1 MDIIRLKE
9 ANCKNCYRCLRS
21 CRVKSIA
28 FRTEQAEIIDKA
40 CVLCGQCLLECP
52 QNAKYVNSDRAPVS
66 ACFRRGEKV
75 YVSLAPSFTSAFPG
89 VSLGQMSAALKQL
102 GFFQVEETALGADRV
117 TREYERL
124 IFEQQMPNIIATA
137 CPSLVL
143 LVEKHY
149 PDLVPLLAPVVS
161 PMVAHARM
169 MREAY
174 GPRIKVVFIG
184 PCIAKKEEVI
194 DPLNEQ
200 AVLAAMTFDEVAA
213 WLADAGIEPAALAP
227 DPAMRT
233 PQNTMPRFYPVP
245 GGIIRNLSPDARR
258 IYTCLAID
266 GLDRCQEVLDSL
278 RENTMGG
285 LFLELNTCAGACLG
299 GPALKGFHTGFLQAR
314 QRVASLLRQKPENGS
329 PVTEGIRASLHR
341 IYIDRSEDETM
352 PDEAAIRQIMA
363 ETGKTS
369 PDKELNCGSCGYP
382 SCREKAIA
390 VARGKASIHMCLP
403 YFRERAES
411 MSNLVIENTPNAI
424 IILDEDFCIREFNPA
439 ASRMLRQDLSASI
452 GLPVITVL
460 PADDVTL
467 FDPAR
472 QNAFHKVA
480 YPSLDLVVEQNLF
493 PVAENRSYVL
503 LIKDITESEKAREKS
518 NRVRSETVDIAQA
531 VIMKQMRVAQEIASL
546 LGETTAE
553 TKIAL
558 NQLKKSI
565 LSDMG
570 EA

>member
-1 MDIIRLKE
+1 MEIIRLKE

-28 FRTEQAEIIDKA
+28 FRTEQAEIIDKS

-52 QNAKYVNSDRAPVS
+52 QNAKYVTSDRGPVS
-66 ACFRRGEKV
+66 ACIRRGEKV
-75 YVSLAPSFTSAFPG
+75 HVSLAPSFASAFPG
-89 VSLGQMSAALKQL
+89 VSLPQMSAALKQL
-102 GFFQVEETALGADRV
+102 GFCLVEETALGAERV

-124 IFEQQMPNIIATA
+124 IYEQKMPNIIATA

-169 MREAY
+169 MREVY
-174 GPRIKVVFIG
+174 GQRIKIVFIG
-184 PCIAKKEEVI
+184 PCIAKKEEVL

-200 AVLAAMTFDEVAA
+200 VVFAAMTFDELTA
-213 WLADAGIEPAALAP
+213 WFADAGIDPGAIAP
-227 DPAMRT
+227 DPAMRA

-245 GGIIRNLSPDARR
+245 GGIIRNLSQDARR
-258 IYTCLAID
+258 LYSCLAID
-266 GLDRCQEVLDSL
+266 GLDRCQDVLDSL
-278 RENTMGG
+278 RENGMNG
-285 LFLELNTCAGACLG
+285 LFLELSVCAGSCLG
-299 GPALKGFHTGFLQAR
+299 GPSLKSFKSGFLQSR
-314 QRVASLLRQKPENGS
+314 QRVTNLVLQRSEGS
-329 PVTEGIRASLHR
+329 APITEGLRVNLHR
-341 IYIDRSEDETM
+341 IYIDRSNTEAL
-352 PDEAAIRQIMA
+352 PDEAVIRQIMA

-369 PDKELNCGSCGYP
+369 PEKELNCGSCGYP

-424 IILDEDFCIREFNPA
+424 IVLDEDFCILEINPA
-439 ASRMLRQDLSASI
+439 ASRMLRQDLTASI

-460 PADDVTL
+460 PADDFSM
-467 FDPAR
+467 FDEAR

-493 PVAENRSYVL
+493 PVAENHNYVL
-503 LIKDITESEKAREKS
+503 LIKDITEAEKLREK
-518 NRVRSETVDIAQA
+518 NNHVRSETVDIAQA

-553 TKIAL
+553 TKVAL

-565 LSDMG
+565 LTDMG
-570 EA
+570 EG